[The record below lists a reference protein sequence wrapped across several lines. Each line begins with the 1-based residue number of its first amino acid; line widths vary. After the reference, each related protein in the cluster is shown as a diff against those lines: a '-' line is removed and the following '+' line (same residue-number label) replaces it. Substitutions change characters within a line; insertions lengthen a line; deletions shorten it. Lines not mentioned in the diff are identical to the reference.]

1 MSRLNLKVKR
11 LVYEKMKTNA
21 LGNLTES
28 IQK

>member
-11 LVYEKMKTNA
+11 LVYEKMKTNP